1 MKATA
6 AKWGN
11 SVGVRI
17 PASIASDVGIR
28 PGTEVRVSRD
38 GRSIRIVPFPQRR
51 HTLKALL
58 AGVTKRNMHGET
70 GTGSAVGAEIID

>member
-11 SVGVRI
+11 SIGIRI

-28 PGTEVRVSRD
+28 PGSEVRVTRE
-38 GRSIRIVPFPQRR
+38 GRSVRIAPSPQRR

-58 AGVTKRNMHGET
+58 AGVTKRNRHGET
-70 GTGSAVGAEIID
+70 GTGKAVGAEIID

>member
-17 PASIASDVGIR
+17 PASVASDLGIR
-28 PGTEVRVSRD
+28 PGSELRVTRV
-38 GRSIRIVPFPQRR
+38 GRSIRIVPSTRPR
-51 HTLKALL
+51 HSLKALL
-58 AGVTKRNMHGET
+58 AGISKRNLHGET
-70 GTGSAVGAEIID
+70 GMGEAVGAELID